1 MYIYISLSLSPSFFS
16 LVTCRSLYF
25 NPHGVSEHSSVFLL
39 QQINDKSLVSIQ
51 EEVSSPADGAIA
63 VVEDA
68 ARWKNDRSCVRS
80 ISNVNDD
87 GSDGCDDRHRKIDD
101 NDDEGLLKLSLSD
114 VQRTRRRGE
123 GGEGGAGVADGG
135 RGRKTGA

>member
-1 MYIYISLSLSPSFFS
+1 MSP
-16 LVTCRSLYF
+16 T
-25 NPHGVSEHSSVFLL
+25 
-39 QQINDKSLVSIQ
+39 
-51 EEVSSPADGAIA
+51 DGA

-101 NDDEGLLKLSLSD
+101 NDDEGFLVIRLSLCD
-114 VQRTRRRGE
+114 VQRTRRRDGK
-123 GGEGGAGVADGG
+123 GGEGGAGEADGG